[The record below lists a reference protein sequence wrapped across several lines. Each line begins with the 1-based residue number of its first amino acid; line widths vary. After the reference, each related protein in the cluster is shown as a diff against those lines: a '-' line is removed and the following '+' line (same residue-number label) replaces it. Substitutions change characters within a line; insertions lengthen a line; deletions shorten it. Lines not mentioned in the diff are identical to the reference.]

1 MRKLAALL
9 LLAFFF
15 MNCGFLAVNYRR
27 DLPAEV
33 LEAEYADTAS
43 QFLEIDGARLH
54 LKDEGPRDGE
64 PLLLLHGTGAS
75 LHTWNGW
82 VEALGSSFR
91 IIRFDLPGFGLTG
104 PNQDRD
110 YRITRYVQT
119 TKALLDHLG
128 ISSADVAGNSLG
140 GHVAWRLALD
150 HPTRVR
156 RLVLIDSAGY
166 ASIDGRPVNVLDA
179 GKVPF
184 TRSILRRVTPKS
196 MIAQGLRDVYVDDS
210 KVTPPLIERHYR
222 MLLRQ
227 GNRDAM
233 IDRLNATWE
242 DREADL
248 PNVSQPTL
256 IQWGAQDT
264 WIPVAVAARFE
275 QSLPNARLIIYDNGG
290 HVPMEELPEVTS
302 RDARAFLLEAPPP
315 VSTEGD

>member
-9 LLAFFF
+9 LLAFFVL
-15 MNCGFLAVNYRR
+15 NCGFLAVNYRR

-33 LEAEYADTAS
+33 LEAEYADTGS

-54 LKDEGPRDGE
+54 LKDEGPQAGV

-82 VEALGSSFR
+82 VDALGDTFR

-119 TKALLDHLG
+119 AKAVLDHLG
-128 ISSADVAGNSLG
+128 IASADVAGNSLG

-150 HPTRVR
+150 HPSRVR
-156 RLVLIDSAGY
+156 RLVLIDAAGY

-179 GKVPF
+179 GRVPV
-184 TRSILRRVTPKS
+184 TKSILRRVTPKAL
-196 MIAQGLRDVYVDDS
+196 IAQGLRDVYVDDT
-210 KVTPPLIERHYR
+210 KVTVSLIERHYR
-222 MLLRQ
+222 MLLRK

-233 IDRLNATWE
+233 IDRLNAPWE
-242 DREADL
+242 DREDDL
-248 PNVSQPTL
+248 ANVTQPAL
-256 IQWGAQDT
+256 IQWGAHDT
-264 WIPVAVAARFE
+264 WIPVTVAERFAE
-275 QSLPNARLIIYDNGG
+275 SLPHARLIVYEHGG
-290 HVPMEELPEVTS
+290 HVPMEELPEITS
-302 RDARAFLLEAPPP
+302 QDARAFLLEATPA
-315 VSTEGD
+315 VSGGR